1 MKGIIKAVLHST
13 RVIRLYI
20 LYTLDFRKFT
30 QLAKGARPDM
40 SVEWKDRYPCLL
52 DNTTNTDFD
61 RHYVYHTAWAARVVR
76 DINPAKHVDI
86 SSSLHFS
93 TIVSAFIN
101 IDFYDY
107 RPAKLDLDNIDSMHG
122 DLMGLPFVDGA
133 VESLSCMHVIE
144 HVGLGRYGDPL
155 DFEGDLKAIKELVR
169 VLKTGGHLLFVTPV
183 GRPRTMFNAHRIYSF
198 EQIINYFHELKLKE
212 FSLVP
217 DNPSKGSFIRN
228 ADPALVKE
236 QTYGCGCFHFVK
248 E

>member
-1 MKGIIKAVLHST
+1 MKSIVRAVLHSI

-20 LYTLDFRKFT
+20 KYTLDFREFT
-30 QLAKGARPDM
+30 RLAKGVRPDM
-40 SVEWKDRYPCLL
+40 SVAWKDRYPCLL

-76 DINPAKHVDI
+76 DINPSKHVDI
-86 SSSLHFS
+86 ASSLHFS

-101 IDFYDY
+101 VDFYDY
-107 RPAKLDLDNIDSMHG
+107 RPAKLDLDNIDSLHG
-122 DLMGLPFVDGA
+122 DLMGLPFEDGA
-133 VESLSCMHVIE
+133 VKSLSCMHVIE

-169 VLKTGGHLLFVTPV
+169 VLKPGGHLLFVTPV
-183 GRPRTMFNAHRIYSF
+183 GRPRIMFNAHRIYSF
-198 EQIINYFHELKLKE
+198 EQIISYFHVLKLRE

-217 DNPSKGSFIRN
+217 DNPSNGSFIRN

-236 QTYGCGCFHFVK
+236 QAYGCGCFHFVK